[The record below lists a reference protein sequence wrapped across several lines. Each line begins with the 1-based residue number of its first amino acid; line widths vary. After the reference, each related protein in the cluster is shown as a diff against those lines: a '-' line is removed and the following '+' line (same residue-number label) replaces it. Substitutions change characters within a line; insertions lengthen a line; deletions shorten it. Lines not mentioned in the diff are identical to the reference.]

1 MTVCIS
7 AICTEKG
14 EEHIVFAVDHMITTM
29 NGEFEH
35 SIKKYI
41 EINKNTVGM
50 IAGDALQMDYLMN
63 LKNFDDDYKKL
74 QKTFEKKI
82 KEKRL
87 EIIQKS
93 ILNTFDVDIDFVKE
107 NLNEEINNP
116 VMNKI
121 FDRILE
127 TKLGVS
133 ILLVGFIEKKA
144 HLSIIRE
151 NGVHDFTTI
160 YFAAIGSG
168 APQAQNTML
177 FQKQSKEDDLRTTMY
192 NVYKAKKNAEVNRGV
207 GKETEIGYLNNN
219 KVVVLKEKD
228 LKTLNNI
235 YKDETS
241 YGKKHENLEK
251 LDL

>member
-7 AICTEKG
+7 AICTEKQN
-14 EEHIVFAVDHMITTM
+14 EHIVFAVDHMITTM

-35 SIKKYI
+35 SIKKYR

-50 IAGDALQMDYLMN
+50 IAGDALQMEYLMD
-63 LKNFDDDYKKL
+63 LKNFSDDYTKL

-93 ILNTFDVDIDFVKE
+93 ILNTFDVDIDFIKE

-116 VMNKI
+116 IMSKI
-121 FDRILE
+121 FDRILD

-133 ILLVGFIEKKA
+133 ILLVGFIEDTA

-160 YFAAIGSG
+160 HFTAIGSG

-177 FQKQSKEDDLRTTMY
+177 FQKQSKDDDLRTTLY

-207 GKETEIGYLNNN
+207 GKETEIGYLN
-219 KVVVLKEKD
+219 KDKIVMIQEKD
-228 LKTLNNI
+228 LKILNDI
-235 YKDETS
+235 YEHES
-241 YGKKHENLEK
+241 LCGKEHEDLQKLE
-251 LDL
+251 L